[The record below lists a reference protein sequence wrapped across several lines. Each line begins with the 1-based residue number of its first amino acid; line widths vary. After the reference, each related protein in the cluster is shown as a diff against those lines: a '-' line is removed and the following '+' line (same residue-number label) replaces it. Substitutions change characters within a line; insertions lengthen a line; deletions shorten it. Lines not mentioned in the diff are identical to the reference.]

1 MSSTRRR
8 ALDAA
13 VHLIGT
19 EGIRALTHGRVDA
32 AASLPPGSTSNH
44 FRTRAAL
51 LAGVI
56 DWIAENERGEGGYPA
71 PITTERELAEMLTR
85 IMEIESGPRVAR
97 TRARYALFLEA
108 VDDETLTPLR
118 RQRLIFEEWV
128 RTLLS
133 QIAGPAAA
141 ERVPLLMAACDGL
154 LLHRITVDPDARIES
169 SIRLAV
175 AAAVHGPAAAPAG
188 RPTA

>member
-1 MSSTRRR
+1 MSSTRHR

-13 VHLIGT
+13 VILIGT

-56 DWIAENERGEGGYPA
+56 DWIAESERAEGDFPG
-71 PITTERELAEMLTR
+71 PITTEQGLTDMLTQM
-85 IMEIESGPRVAR
+85 MEIESGPRAAR

-108 VDDETLTPLR
+108 VDDETVAPLR
-118 RQRLIFEEWV
+118 RQRRIFEEWT
-128 RTLLS
+128 RSLLS
-133 QIAGPAAA
+133 AIGGQEAG
-141 ERVPLLMAACDGL
+141 ERAPLLMAACDGL
-154 LLHRITVDPDARIES
+154 LLHRITVDPDAPVEA
-169 SIRLAV
+169 SITVAV
-175 AAAVHGPAAAPAG
+175 AAAVHGPAS
-188 RPTA
+188 

>member
-13 VHLIGT
+13 VTLVGT

-32 AASLPPGSTSNH
+32 AADLPPGSTSNH

-56 DWIAENERGEGGYPA
+56 DWIAESERAEGGHPA
-71 PITTERELAEMLTR
+71 AITTEQGLVEMLTR
-85 IMEIESGPRVAR
+85 VMEIESGPRAAR

-108 VDDETLTPLR
+108 VDDEAVAPLR
-118 RQRLIFEEWV
+118 RQRRIFEDWT
-128 RTLLS
+128 RSLLAT
-133 QIAGPAAA
+133 IGGPEAADRA
-141 ERVPLLMAACDGL
+141 PLLMAACDGL
-154 LLHRITVDPDARIES
+154 LLHRITVDPDAPFAAS
-169 SIRLAV
+169 VALAV
-175 AAAVHGPAAAPAG
+175 ATAVHGPAV
-188 RPTA
+188 

>member
-1 MSSTRRR
+1 VSSTRRR

-13 VHLIGT
+13 VDLVGT

-56 DWIAENERGEGGYPA
+56 DWIAESERAEGGFPA
-71 PITTERELAEMLTR
+71 PITTEQALTDMLTR
-85 IMEIESGPRVAR
+85 VMEIEAGPRAAR

-108 VDDETLTPLR
+108 VDDEAVTPLR
-118 RQRLIFEEWV
+118 AQRRIFEEWV
-128 RTLLS
+128 RSLLA
-133 QIAGPAAA
+133 QIGGPEAA
-141 ERVPLLMAACDGL
+141 ERAPLLMAACDGL
-154 LLHRITVDPDARIES
+154 LLHRITVDPDAGVDA
-169 SIRLAV
+169 SIALAV
-175 AAAVHGPAAAPAG
+175 ASAVHGPA
-188 RPTA
+188 T